1 MSEWVGRLSAYQRF
15 TEMFL
20 FPNEKE
26 GCIAFSGEPVI
37 VGIIVAFSCVQ
48 DRVAMNQICMC

>member
-1 MSEWVGRLSAYQRF
+1 
-15 TEMFL
+15 MFL
-20 FPNEKE
+20 FPIEKE

-48 DRVAMNQICMC
+48 DRVAMNQICIG